1 VNIFWQELR
10 YYRRSTLIWIA
21 VLCLL
26 VFGFLSIYKSFAL
39 DVETTKG
46 LLAAYPPAVLAA
58 LNLKIEIFFTVY
70 GFFGYLLTFLWLTGS
85 IQAMNLGVSV
95 LSKEISGK
103 TADFLMSKPVT
114 RVRIL
119 TEKLAAALT
128 LIILTNICYLVVA
141 LSAARSFATSGLD
154 TGLFLLIA
162 VTFFFVQVFF
172 LCLGFLLGAAVPKIK
187 TVISLTLPIVFTLFI
202 ISAFGSVIGLKEID
216 YITPFK
222 YFDVSYIYYHH
233 AFEPRYMWVLGGFV
247 LVTLVTSYVVF
258 LRKDIQAAS

>member
-1 VNIFWQELR
+1 MNIFWQELR
-10 YYRRSTLIWIA
+10 YYRRSTIIWIS

-26 VFGFLSIYKSFAL
+26 VFGFLSIYKSFAV
-39 DVETTKG
+39 DVETTKS

-58 LNLKIEIFFTVY
+58 LNLKIEIFFTIY

-114 RVRIL
+114 RIRVL
-119 TEKLAAALT
+119 TEKLAAGFT
-128 LIILTNICYLVVA
+128 IIVLTNVCYLTVS
-141 LSAARSFATSGLD
+141 LLAARSFAVNLD
-154 TGLFLLIA
+154 NSLFLLIA
-162 VTFFFVQVFF
+162 ATFFFVQIFF
-172 LCLGFLLGAAVPKIK
+172 LALGFLLGAVVPKIK
-187 TVISLTLPIVFTLFI
+187 VVVSFTLPIVFSLFI

-222 YFDVSYIYYHH
+222 YFDVSYIYYHR
-233 AFEPRYMWVLGGFV
+233 AYEPVYLWILGAFV
-247 LVTLVTSYVVF
+247 LLSTVMSYVVF
-258 LRKDIQAAS
+258 LKKDIKAAS